1 MVVLYYII
9 WGIILT
15 VLQPT
20 LARGI
25 EIWGIAP
32 NLFLCF
38 IIIISFFRGKS
49 EGAIVGAVFGL
60 LYDLLVGRM
69 IGVSSMIFLPL
80 NYLAGMFGNQFF
92 GSGKLMIC
100 AVTAFIATLF
110 YGIFYYFARKIGW
123 NDTGFI
129 TAFFRISVI
138 EGLYNCVTAF
148 VLMFPVRWMMKV
160 MRIKRMV

>member
-1 MVVLYYII
+1 MVVLYYVI

-38 IIIISFFRGKS
+38 VIIISFFRGKS
-49 EGAIVGAVFGL
+49 EGAVVGAIFGL

-69 IGVSSMIFLPL
+69 IGVSGMIFLAL
-80 NYLAGMFGNQFF
+80 GYVAGIIGNQFF
-92 GSGKLMIC
+92 GGGKFMVGS
-100 AVTAFIATLF
+100 ATAFIATLI

-123 NDTGFI
+123 NDTGFV
-129 TAFFRISVI
+129 TAFFRISLI
-138 EGLYNCVTAF
+138 EGFYNCVMAF
-148 VLMFPVRWMMKV
+148 ILMFPVKWIMRA
-160 MRIKRMV
+160 MRIKRMI